1 MSLLE
6 RMWAYVTL
14 GAMGLVWEEASPLIG
29 GLAAYDRNL
38 RLLSVIV
45 AVALGTW
52 SASVGVYFLGRWR
65 GRWLRKRFPRMRPMI
80 LRSVAI
86 VRRHPWRSALAA
98 RFAYGLRLPILLACG
113 AGHIPLR
120 IYLVGTAV
128 SCVVWSLA
136 FTILG
141 WALGQT
147 TETVLGHVRQFE
159 TVIGAIMVLL
169 MAVGFV
175 YLRRRHIAERTAEVL
190 ERDTV
195 GPGPG

>member
-1 MSLLE
+1 MSILE

-38 RLLSVIV
+38 RLLSVII

-52 SASVGVYFLGRWR
+52 IASVGVYFLGRWR
-65 GRWLRKRFPRMRPMI
+65 GRWMRKRWPRTRPMI

-86 VRRHPWRSALAA
+86 VRRHPWRSSLAA

-113 AGHIPLR
+113 AGHVPLR

-128 SCVVWSLA
+128 SCIVWSLA

-159 TVIGAIMVLL
+159 FVIGTVMVLL

-175 YLRRRHIAERTAEVL
+175 LLRKRHVAERTAEVL
-190 ERDTV
+190 DREGRHSA
-195 GPGPG
+195 G

>member
-1 MSLLE
+1 MSILE

-52 SASVGVYFLGRWR
+52 IASLGVYFLGRWR
-65 GRWLRKRFPRMRPMI
+65 GRWMRKRWPRARPVI

-86 VRRHPWRSALAA
+86 VRRHPWKSSLAA

-113 AGHIPLR
+113 LGHVPLR
-120 IYLVGTAV
+120 IYLIGTAV
-128 SCVVWSLA
+128 SCIVWSVT
-136 FTILG
+136 FTVLG

-147 TETVLGHVRQFE
+147 TETFLGHVREFE
-159 TVIGAIMVLL
+159 FVIGTVMVLL
-169 MAVGFV
+169 MAIGFV
-175 YLRRRHIAERTAEVL
+175 FLRKRHVADRTAEVL
-190 ERDTV
+190 DRAPRHHED
-195 GPGPG
+195 

>member
-1 MSLLE
+1 MSILE

-38 RLLSVIV
+38 QLWSVII

-52 SASVGVYFLGRWR
+52 VAGVGVYFVGRWR
-65 GRWLRKRFPRMRPMI
+65 GRWVRKRWPRARPMI

-86 VRRHPWRSALAA
+86 VRRHPWRSSLAA

-113 AGHIPLR
+113 AGHVPLR
-120 IYLVGTAV
+120 IYLLGTAV
-128 SCVVWSLA
+128 SCMVWSLA
-136 FTILG
+136 FTLLG

-159 TVIGAIMVLL
+159 SVIGTIVVLL

-175 YLRRRHIAERTAEVL
+175 LLRKRHVAERTADVL
-190 ERDTV
+190 DRETRHAR
-195 GPGPG
+195 

>member
-1 MSLLE
+1 MSILE

-38 RLLSVIV
+38 QLWSVII

-52 SASVGVYFLGRWR
+52 GAGVGVYFVGRWR
-65 GRWLRKRFPRMRPMI
+65 GRWVRKRWPRARPMI
-80 LRSVAI
+80 IRSVAI
-86 VRRHPWRSALAA
+86 VRRHPWRSSLAA

-113 AGHIPLR
+113 AGHVPLR
-120 IYLVGTAV
+120 IYLLGTAV
-128 SCVVWSLA
+128 SCIVWSLT
-136 FTILG
+136 FTLLG

-159 TVIGAIMVLL
+159 SVIGTIVVLL

-175 YLRRRHIAERTAEVL
+175 LLRKRHVAERTADVL
-190 ERDTV
+190 DREPRHAR
-195 GPGPG
+195 